1 MRQFSY
7 PNSQFTNILGGASIG
22 WKLNVYDTGTTNKA
36 SIYSNLGQTIP
47 TANPVIGDAD
57 GFLASFYWTVTVDV
71 VLTDENDNLIDSAT
85 GIQDL
90 VSTINAIVVAGSITL
105 PFGDASGDGN
115 TITTTLPITADFSD
129 GGVFIVRANANNA
142 GTINTP
148 NLQVNSYASRRIK
161 KIGGVALIANDIVSG
176 MNMVLVYN
184 ESQDCYY
191 LINHEATFLKRD
203 GAAAMTGALDMDSHK
218 ITNLTAGTVSADA
231 VNYTQLTTY
240 SGNSAV
246 EFAVSTAT
254 TGNSAINK
262 TQFDAKTGQA
272 TETVAGIAE
281 ICTDAELL
289 AGSSDT
295 VVATPLKLRLGFA
308 VSIGTRGYVAFP
320 TWLGGVVIQWGK
332 ETTVTGS
339 TVINLPYAGMANC
352 YAVVGTA
359 DQSLSGDIEYVGFSS
374 VSATNFTANTC
385 VFPQAGGTVVA
396 QGNTFWWIAIGN

>member
-22 WKLNVYDTGTTNKA
+22 WKLNVYDTGTTNAA
-36 SIYSNLGQTIP
+36 SIYSDLGQTIP
-47 TANPVIGDAD
+47 TANPVIADAD
-57 GFLASFYWTVTVDV
+57 GFLASFYWTGTIDV

-90 VSTINAIVVAGSITL
+90 VSTINAVVVAGNISL
-105 PFGDASGDGN
+105 PYGDASGDGN
-115 TITTTLPITADFSD
+115 TITATLPITSDFSD

-148 NLQVNSYASRRIK
+148 NLQINSYASRRIK
-161 KIGGVALIANDIVSG
+161 KIGGSALVANDIVSG
-176 MNMVLVYN
+176 MNCLLVYH
-184 ESQDCYY
+184 EAQDSYY
-191 LINHEATFLKRD
+191 LLNPNASYLNRD
-203 GAAAMTGALDMDSHK
+203 GTAKMLGAIDMDSHK
-218 ITNLTAGTVSADA
+218 ITNLTAGTANGDA

-240 SGNSAV
+240 TGNSAV
-246 EFAVSTAT
+246 EFAVATAT
-254 TGNSAINK
+254 TGNSAVNK
-262 TQFDAKTGQA
+262 TQLDAKTGQA

-308 VSIGTRGYVAFP
+308 SSFAARGYVAFP

-332 ETTVTGS
+332 ETTVTTS

-374 VSATNFTANTC
+374 VNATNFTANTC
-385 VFPQAGGTVVA
+385 VFPTAGGNVVG
-396 QGNTFWWIAIGN
+396 QGITFWWVAIGK